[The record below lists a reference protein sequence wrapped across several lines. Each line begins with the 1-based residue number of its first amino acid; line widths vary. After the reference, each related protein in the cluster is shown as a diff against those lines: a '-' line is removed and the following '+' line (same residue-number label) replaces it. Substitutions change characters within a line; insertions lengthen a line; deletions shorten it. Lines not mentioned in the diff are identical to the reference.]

1 MNLGCIL
8 SEFLFW
14 KWLHAVQMREKIKA
28 EAYWGCIAAA
38 VDSEIR
44 KAGLSSTGL
53 IGLNATKKQ
62 DFFFFFFL
70 PPCPIPCSP
79 FLTQDSGYQCL
90 SILRYR
96 HQDWYLNILISSSKQ
111 NPGDVS
117 GVAAPRASSALSPGV
132 IRKCQNSAVVIHWSR
147 YIREEADELP
157 LPSACELMAY
167 ENTDGVICM
176 CTWMMQ
182 RRLLV

>member
-1 MNLGCIL
+1 MHFIWIPLLKVIACCADEGKDKGRGLLG
-8 SEFLFW
+8 
-14 KWLHAVQMREKIKA
+14 LHCCSCGFRDKESRSFFHWTHRTECNK
-28 EAYWGCIAAA
+28 ET
-38 VDSEIR
+38 R
-44 KAGLSSTGL
+44 
-53 IGLNATKKQ
+53 
-62 DFFFFFFL
+62 FFFFFFL